1 MDASQIAYGIASSLC
16 VCPTTS
22 KDLLGRT
29 GRPRHTREGSATSV
43 VPPASHHVTEILL
56 HHLHKR
62 HGHCGSSYPCLGF
75 RLRILTS
82 SCAPCSASSRVMD
95 YRKSSVRTMAQ
106 SDKRGEGTL
115 RTMDVMKQASD
126 RARAQRK
133 GEHDG
138 YSTGMGESVSDSTDG
153 MTCAVG

>member
-1 MDASQIAYGIASSLC
+1 
-16 VCPTTS
+16 
-22 KDLLGRT
+22 
-29 GRPRHTREGSATSV
+29 
-43 VPPASHHVTEILL
+43 
-56 HHLHKR
+56 
-62 HGHCGSSYPCLGF
+62 
-75 RLRILTS
+75 
-82 SCAPCSASSRVMD
+82 
-95 YRKSSVRTMAQ
+95 MAQ

-126 RARAQRK
+126 RAR